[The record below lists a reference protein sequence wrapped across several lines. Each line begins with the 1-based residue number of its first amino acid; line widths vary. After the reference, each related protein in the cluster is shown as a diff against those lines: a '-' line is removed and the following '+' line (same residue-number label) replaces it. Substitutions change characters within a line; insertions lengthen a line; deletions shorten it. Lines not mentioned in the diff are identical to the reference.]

1 MKLILINHQEEY
13 AAREMITSHI
23 PKLKIEM
30 SEIIP
35 ESGDY
40 LVSELICGNDSIV
53 YNTSLVLDGK
63 TYTYSH
69 SAAEHSKI
77 HVKKSI
83 NEVMK
88 KALGTYLPW
97 GLITGIR
104 PSKIAREMSDNGH
117 DETVIRDKFENYY
130 ECSKLKT
137 DLALAVS
144 KREKILIDTMPKNS
158 VSLYIGIPFCPTRC
172 LYCSFTSQSIKF
184 SNRLTEPYMD
194 ALCKEIEYTADLIKS
209 KGLNIDTVY
218 IGGGTPTALSE
229 KQLERLLSEVYS
241 RFDLSKTREFTL
253 EAGRPDTI
261 TTEKLKIIQ
270 SFGISRISINPQ
282 TMNQKT
288 LDIIGRNHTPDDI
301 LRTYDM
307 AVKEGFGH
315 INTDII
321 AGLPDENEEDF
332 ANTLEHIKAM
342 NPQSVTVHTMSIKRG
357 SYLDEKYSMYTPS
370 AFETVN
376 NMLNDANSMLLSM
389 GKVPYYMYRQKNML
403 GNLENVGYCDVGHE
417 CLYNIYIMEEVQD
430 IYALGAGASTKIITG
445 DKIDRIFNVKEVSE
459 YIKRID
465 EMILRK
471 KILETNRDC

>member
-1 MKLILINHQEEY
+1 MKIILINHQEEY
-13 AAREMITSHI
+13 AVREMITSHI
-23 PKLKIEM
+23 PKLKIEI

-35 ESGDY
+35 DIGDY
-40 LVSELICGNDSIV
+40 LVSELIYTNDGV
-53 YNTSLVLDGK
+53 MYNTTLALDGK
-63 TYTYSH
+63 NYTYSH
-69 SAAEHSKI
+69 SATDHSKI
-77 HVKKSI
+77 HVKKSV

-104 PSKIAREMSDNGH
+104 PGKMARELSDNGYS
-117 DETVIRDKFENYY
+117 DIDIRNKFTNYY

-137 DLALAVS
+137 DLAIAVS
-144 KREKILIDTMPKNS
+144 KREKELIDTMPQNS

-184 SNRLTEPYMD
+184 SNKLTEPYMD
-194 ALCKEIEYTADLIKS
+194 ALSKEIEYTANLLKA

-229 KQLERLLSEVYS
+229 KQLDRLLSDVYGH
-241 RFDLSKTREFTL
+241 FDLSKIREFTL

-261 TTEKLKIIQ
+261 NTEKLKIIH

-321 AGLPDENEEDF
+321 AGLPDESEEDF
-332 ANTLEHIKAM
+332 SNTLKHIKAM

-376 NMLNDANSMLLSM
+376 NMLNDANSTLTSM

-403 GNLENVGYCDVGHE
+403 GNLENVGYCDEGHE

-459 YIKRID
+459 YINRID
-465 EMILRK
+465 EMIHRK
-471 KILETNRDC
+471 KILETKGM